1 MGAQVSNPPVARMD
15 RHRAGWKPALSG
27 TTLMTRIVIASCV
40 ALAIPYALMRIPLYP
55 VSRGRVQP
63 ASVRLRYVHQRS
75 KRVVEAGA
83 KSVEVLATTVAW
95 LEDEL
100 RDAKATI
107 VRQQQSL
114 EQLTG
119 QLWELTTA
127 LHRVE
132 DLLATLPPRLE
143 VLPEYDVQIRQVK
156 DDISRVYEH
165 GLGVDSRVNELSRIQ
180 QTDVERDRSV
190 LNDLNHRLDDA
201 ERTLAGNLPRFDT
214 LDEASRRSL
223 DATTYVR
230 QRLDELER
238 SIDTVESRVGRILEA
253 GGRTEQE
260 FARLTG
266 EIETLHRQDATISE
280 RVQIYTEM
288 LKRQEVQISLV
299 SSEVAVKQEVLERIE
314 LARLEVHRLEERIS
328 VQEAIT
334 TELRE
339 ADDDATRQIGMLDGR
354 DRGLADRL
362 SGLQNDLASYRAVVS
377 EQFNRLHQAQERAKR
392 RQIEEMEREIREM
405 RTHAFRPVDDAS

>member
-1 MGAQVSNPPVARMD
+1 M
-15 RHRAGWKPALSG
+15 
-27 TTLMTRIVIASCV
+27 
-40 ALAIPYALMRIPLYP
+40 
-55 VSRGRVQP
+55 
-63 ASVRLRYVHQRS
+63 
-75 KRVVEAGA
+75 VEAGA

-107 VRQQQSL
+107 ARQQQAI

-119 QLWELTTA
+119 QLWDLTTA
-127 LHRVE
+127 LHRAE
-132 DLLATLPPRLE
+132 DLLATVPPRLE
-143 VLPEYDVQIRQVK
+143 ALPEYDAQIRQIK
-156 DDISRVYEH
+156 DDVSRVYEH
-165 GLGVDSRVNELSRIQ
+165 GLAVDSRVNELTRVQ
-180 QTDVERDRSV
+180 QTDVERERAV

-201 ERTLAGNLPRFDT
+201 ERRIAGNLPRFDT
-214 LDEASRRSL
+214 LDEASRRSI
-223 DATTYVR
+223 DATTYLR
-230 QRLDELER
+230 QRLDEVER
-238 SIDTVESRVGRILEA
+238 SVEAFDGRVGRILEA

-260 FARLTG
+260 FARLAG
-266 EIETLHRQDATISE
+266 EIETLHRQDATIGE

-288 LKRQEVQISLV
+288 LKRLEAQITLV

-314 LARLEVHRLEERIS
+314 LGRLELHRLEERIS

-334 TELRE
+334 SELRD
-339 ADDDATRQIGMLDGR
+339 ADDDAARQLGMLDGR

-362 SGLQNDLASYRAVVS
+362 AGLQSDLANYRAVVS

-405 RTHAFRPVDDAS
+405 RTHAFRPVEDAP